1 MISNASVA
9 ARLDAVVCWAQKNA
23 PAPAVFLLMATHNRI
38 IRQWS
43 QLPFPHRVM
52 SRLFFLFVFLEILY
66 SNAMQI
72 AFVLVLASNRLF
84 PISLHKVIENKNPF
98 FCYYFSINDVCSSH
112 CFVVSRTQ
120 FDRDRFNREKKNSKV
135 STETAAVWNSR
146 GGGKWLL
153 HQLPVLLSPVDIH
166 LP

>member
-1 MISNASVA
+1 
-9 ARLDAVVCWAQKNA
+9 
-23 PAPAVFLLMATHNRI
+23 MATHNRI

-98 FCYYFSINDVCSSH
+98 FFVIIFQSMTFAARIALRLVERNLIVIDSTERRRTRRYLLKPQPCGIREEGENDCSINYQYCCRLLTFIYLKKLSDSFFFLSVESYTTFPHIVCH
-112 CFVVSRTQ
+112 F
-120 FDRDRFNREKKNSKV
+120 
-135 STETAAVWNSR
+135 
-146 GGGKWLL
+146 
-153 HQLPVLLSPVDIH
+153 VDIW
-166 LP
+166 